1 MGEVGENLVDRDTL
15 IRKKA
20 RRDTLIRDRK
30 KARTAAEIVAIEARI
45 AWANNHN
52 LEACPEDIIPT
63 PEKIAAWLPNCR
75 EEARSKANAL
85 LAQVVETD
93 LVNPHWSGEGRWA
106 SLSRL
111 AERPDRTV
119 LVAAGF
125 VATGPK
131 DEMALTLRGIEL
143 PAVHEAWQA
152 IPEGKRPR
160 DHPLAPLVEAWQ
172 GEQPIEVK
180 RDTKNNAIMPAPL
193 AIVRDLQSEQGEL
206 FGISLTSKPG
216 FHVADGWLP
225 TMEPEVKEAVESL
238 PLILF
243 DAAGGTSMAPGRGA
257 PLALR
262 LWVESILSVPCP
274 GRLSRTSRVT
284 CTLEEL
290 IRQLWPNGWTGP
302 GRDAPKLERA
312 FSQLQQA
319 YVPWEGGRWL
329 AVAVRN
335 RPDYHNLKSSVVF
348 DVSLPPGS
356 GHGPMVHRPTL
367 RKYGVKSAAAYRL
380 ALGLAYLW
388 NKYLTHKG
396 KRLPPTVPVVERN
409 PAGVVV
415 DVHGRPL
422 QRSGRPVTHWSD
434 PRAARTGNYERN
446 LEMERLPWLTPDQLL
461 SLGSP
466 YCQAGGRP
474 LSGAGRRK
482 ALERVRQAADEM
494 GKAGDVAIEKKD
506 RRIRLAPPD
515 WWGNP
520 KGKV

>member
-1 MGEVGENLVDRDTL
+1 MGAHRVDRDTL
-15 IRKKA
+15 IRA
-20 RRDTLIRDRK
+20 RE
-30 KARTAAEIVAIEARI
+30 KARTAAEIIAIEARI

-52 LEACPEDIIPT
+52 GEEDCPEDRIPT
-63 PEKIAAWLPNCR
+63 PAEIASWLPDFPR
-75 EEARSKANAL
+75 EARTEADTR

-93 LVNPHWSGEGRWA
+93 LVNPHWSDERRWTLSSMGTGRPA
-106 SLSRL
+106 K
-111 AERPDRTV
+111 TV

-125 VATGPK
+125 VAAGP
-131 DEMALTLRGIEL
+131 EGEVSLTLRTIEL

-152 IPEGKRPR
+152 IPEGERPR
-160 DHPLAPLVEAWQ
+160 HPLAPLVEAWQ
-172 GEQPIEVK
+172 AGQPIEVK
-180 RDTKNNAIMPAPL
+180 RDTKNNAIMPAPF
-193 AIVRDLQSEQGEL
+193 AIVRDLQSEQGAL
-206 FGISLTSKPG
+206 FDISSTSQPG
-216 FHVADGWLP
+216 FHAAAQGWLP
-225 TMEPEVKEAVESL
+225 TMEPEAKETVESL

-274 GRLSRTSRVT
+274 RLPGQARVA

-290 IRQLWPNGWTGP
+290 ISQLWPNGWSGP
-302 GRDAPKLERA
+302 GRDALKLERA
-312 FSQLQQA
+312 FSQIQQA

-335 RPDYHNLKSSVVF
+335 RPDYHNLKSPVVF

-356 GHGPMVHRPTL
+356 GQGPLVHRPTL
-367 RKYGVKSAAAYRL
+367 RKYGVKNAAAYRL

-388 NKYLTHKG
+388 NKHLTHKG

-409 PAGVVV
+409 PAGVVL

-434 PRAARTGNYERN
+434 RGAARTGNYERN
-446 LEMERLPWLTPDQLL
+446 PEMERLPWLTPDNLL

-466 YCQAGGRP
+466 YQAGGRP
-474 LSGAGRRK
+474 LGEAARRK

-494 GKAGDVAIEKKD
+494 VKAGDVAIEKKE
-506 RRIRLAPPD
+506 RLIRLAPPD

-520 KGKV
+520 EGKV